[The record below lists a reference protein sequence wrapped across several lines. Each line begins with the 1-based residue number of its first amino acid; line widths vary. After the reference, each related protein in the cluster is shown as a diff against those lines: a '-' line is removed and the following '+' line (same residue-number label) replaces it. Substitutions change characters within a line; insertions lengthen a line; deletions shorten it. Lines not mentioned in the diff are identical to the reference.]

1 MTYDFDLLVIGA
13 GSGGVRAARMAAAKG
28 IKVAI
33 VEEKYLGGTCV
44 NVGCVPKK
52 LLAYAAHYADD
63 FNDAKGFGWQVS
75 ETSHDWSAL
84 ISNKNTE
91 IHRLNQIYLSML
103 EKAGVTVLN
112 GRAVLRNAHSVIVT
126 DKAAGTEKILSA
138 EKILIA
144 VGGTPVKPTCVGAE
158 QGITSDQAFYL
169 PERPQRIAIVGGG
182 YIAVEFASIFNGLG
196 SEVHLLYRGD
206 RLLKNFDH
214 GAANFAV
221 SEMQKKG
228 INIHY
233 QTEIQAI
240 HSLDKG
246 YRCELNQGEPLLVD
260 EVMFATGRKPLTM
273 NLGLQN
279 TGVKLQSSGTII
291 VNEQFQTDETSIFAL
306 GDVIGTPE
314 LTPVALEQAMVFVDQ
329 QYGSKQRRM
338 TYDAIPTTVFCQP
351 NMATVGLS
359 EEQVLEQGLSAEVY
373 LSEFRPLKHTLS
385 GSSERMMMKML
396 VEKSTQKLLGVHIVG
411 ADAGEILQGFAVA
424 VKAGLTKQQVDATI
438 GIHPTAA
445 EELVTLRESKY
456 SLGV

>member
-1 MTYDFDLLVIGA
+1 MAYDFDLLVIGA

-28 IKVAI
+28 VKVAI

-63 FNDAKGFGWQVS
+63 FADAKGFGWQVG
-75 ETSHDWSAL
+75 ETNHNWSTL
-84 ISNKNTE
+84 IHNKNIE
-91 IHRLNQIYLSML
+91 IQRLNQIYLTLL

-112 GRAVLRNAHSVIVT
+112 GRATLRDAHTVTIV
-126 DKAAGTEKILSA
+126 DKTAATEKTLTA

-144 VGGTPVKPTCVGAE
+144 VGGTPVKPECIGSE

-169 PERPQRIAIVGGG
+169 TQRPQRIAIVGGG
-182 YIAVEFASIFNGLG
+182 YIAVEFASIFHGLG
-196 SEVHLLYRGD
+196 SEVHVLYRGKQ
-206 RLLKNFDH
+206 LLKNFDH

-228 INIHY
+228 IHIHLN
-233 QTEIQAI
+233 TEIQSMKA
-240 HSLDKG
+240 HDNA

-260 EVMFATGRKPLTM
+260 EVMFATGRKPLTAK
-273 NLGLQN
+273 LGLQH
-279 TGVKLQSSGTII
+279 TRVQLQPAGTII
-291 VNEQFQTDETSIFAL
+291 VNEQFQTAEPSIFAL

-329 QYGSKQRRM
+329 QYGSQQRRM
-338 TYDAIPTTVFCQP
+338 SYDAIPTTVFCQP

-359 EEQVLEQGLSAEVY
+359 EEQVLEQGLSADVY

-396 VEKSTQKLLGVHIVG
+396 VAKNSQKLLGVHIVG
-411 ADAGEILQGFAVA
+411 AEAGEILQGFAVA

-445 EELVTLRESKY
+445 EELVTLRDVKY
-456 SLGV
+456 SLGD